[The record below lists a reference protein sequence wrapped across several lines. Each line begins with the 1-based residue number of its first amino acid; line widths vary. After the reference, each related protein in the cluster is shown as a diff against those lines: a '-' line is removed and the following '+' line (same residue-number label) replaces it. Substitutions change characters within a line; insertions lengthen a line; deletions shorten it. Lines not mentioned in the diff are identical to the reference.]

1 MKQYIA
7 ELEARVEKLD
17 KVKVTKE
24 LVRNLIYLL
33 LIKLLMFLFINKT
46 DGHYGQIKEG

>member
-24 LVRNLIYLL
+24 LVSKYVCNFVHPSYNL
-33 LIKLLMFLFINKT
+33 
-46 DGHYGQIKEG
+46 